1 MEKLKKKLIEYIEIT
16 CDNELHFT
24 YMYINLNIL

>member
-1 MEKLKKKLIEYIEIT
+1 MEKIKKLIEYIEIT
-16 CDNELHFT
+16 CDIKLHFT